1 MARIKRKA
9 FEVTVRLTVAADTYE
24 TAMEIVEE
32 TLSDLRILEQDGI
45 QDYQLIDDENT
56 DLHPEEVDYD
66 DYYREEDYE
75 EDY

>member
-1 MARIKRKA
+1 MARKTKS
-9 FEVTVRLTVAADTYE
+9 FEVTVKLKVAADSYD

-32 TLSDLRILEQDGI
+32 AFSDLRILEQDGVL
-45 QDYQLIDDENT
+45 DYQLIDDENA

-66 DYYREEDYE
+66 DYYSEADYE

>member
-1 MARIKRKA
+1 
-9 FEVTVRLTVAADTYE
+9 
-24 TAMEIVEE
+24 MEIVEE

-45 QDYQLIDDENT
+45 QDYQLIDDENA

-66 DYYREEDYE
+66 DYYREENYE

>member
-1 MARIKRKA
+1 MARKTKS
-9 FEVTVRLTVAADTYE
+9 FEVSVKLKVAADSYD

-32 TLSDLRILEQDGI
+32 AFSDLRILEQDGI
-45 QDYQLIDDENT
+45 LDYQLSDDENA

-66 DYYREEDYE
+66 DYYDEEDYE

>member
-9 FEVTVRLTVAADTYE
+9 FEVTVRLTVAADTYD

-32 TLSDLRILEQDGI
+32 TLSDLRILEQVGI
-45 QDYQLIDDENT
+45 QDYQLIDDENAN
-56 DLHPEEVDYD
+56 LHPEEVDYD